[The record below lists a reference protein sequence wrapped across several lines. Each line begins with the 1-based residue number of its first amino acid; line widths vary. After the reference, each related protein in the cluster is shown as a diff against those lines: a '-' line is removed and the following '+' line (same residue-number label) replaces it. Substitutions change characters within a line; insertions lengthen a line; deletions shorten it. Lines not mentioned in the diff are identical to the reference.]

1 MKTFNEYI
9 NEAKEIFKFNGW
21 TKITKVSFIEDMKKN
36 KSLLLYAKNIGNQ
49 SKDYGVN
56 FLKNIATSSELLKLV
71 DYRKKEN
78 DWRTVYLV
86 NSNSI
91 KFKRSNGN
99 ISSLFFDDKGQR
111 SFYKMKLGKGTCYL
125 SYNITED
132 DKNPFMDDEE
142 TTYSH
147 GFIFYYIEN

>member
-1 MKTFNEYI
+1 MKTFNEWI
-9 NEAKEIFKFNGW
+9 TEAKEIFKFNGW

-36 KSLLLYAKNIGNQ
+36 KSLLLTAKIMTRKTKN
-49 SKDYGVN
+49 YGEE
-56 FLKNIATSSELLKLV
+56 FLKTIATPSELLRLV

-125 SYNITED
+125 SYIITED